1 MSNKEDGDPTPQ
13 PNPNPE
19 PTPGTGDGNP
29 IDKFKEIKENYESKL
44 SEKDKE
50 IEDLKKQ
57 LAAKDKEVGDTID
70 DLQKEVNEKLRQN
83 EEYQKLQET
92 VQELQK
98 DKAEATVDAYIQKG
112 IILPVQR
119 DTAVE
124 LALTSPDTFIK
135 LYENAQPIV
144 KVGEQKSK
152 KVPAE
157 LAGQLTNYLK

>member
-1 MSNKEDGDPTPQ
+1 MSDNKPEGGDPNPQ
-13 PNPNPE
+13 NQTPNPE
-19 PTPGTGDGNP
+19 PVKDDEVL
-29 IDKFKEIKENYESKL
+29 DKFKKIKKDYENKL
-44 SEKDKE
+44 SEKDQE

-57 LAAKDKEVGDTID
+57 LAAKDKEVDDTID

-119 DTAVE
+119 DTAVD
-124 LALTSPDTFIK
+124 LCLTSPDTFIK

-144 KVGEQKSK
+144 SVGEQKSK